1 MHHRWKKRCTKVVT
15 RKITEIICAVLALEI
30 TIVNA
35 NSKLTDQ
42 SYDLILVI
50 YSIILAL
57 PAVYIL
63 ILVYKG

>member
-1 MHHRWKKRCTKVVT
+1 LHHRWKKRYPKVVT
-15 RKITEIICAVLALEI
+15 REITEIICVVLAMEI

-35 NSKLTDQ
+35 NGELTDQ

-63 ILVYKG
+63 ILVYTG

>member
-1 MHHRWKKRCTKVVT
+1 M
-15 RKITEIICAVLALEI
+15 EI

-35 NSKLTDQ
+35 NGELTDQ

-63 ILVYKG
+63 ILVYTG